1 MSRLRLLLPAFL
13 LFAALFLVAC
23 GGDNAENND
32 YVDEVN
38 EVQNTLQTE
47 IGELSQTPDSPDQL
61 VTFYEDT
68 KTKLEEA
75 VADLEDIEVPE
86 DVGELHDELVAE
98 VQDLADVIREAAD
111 EIQQGGAAAIPGAV
125 QQLAT
130 EGSRIQ
136 SEFSATIDEINAKLQ
151 D

>member
-1 MSRLRLLLPAFL
+1 MSRLRLLLPAL
-13 LFAALFLVAC
+13 LVFAALFLVAC
-23 GGDNAENND
+23 DGDMAENND

-47 IGELSQTPDSPDQL
+47 IGALAQTPESPDQL

-68 KTKLEEA
+68 KAKLEEA
-75 VADLEDIEVPE
+75 VAKLEEIEPPE
-86 DVGELHDELVAE
+86 DLGELHDELVAE
-98 VQDLADVIREAAD
+98 VQGLADLITGAVD
-111 EIQQGGAAAIPGAV
+111 EIRQGGAAAIPGAV

-136 SEFSATIDEINAKLQ
+136 SEFSATIDEINSKLQ
-151 D
+151 E